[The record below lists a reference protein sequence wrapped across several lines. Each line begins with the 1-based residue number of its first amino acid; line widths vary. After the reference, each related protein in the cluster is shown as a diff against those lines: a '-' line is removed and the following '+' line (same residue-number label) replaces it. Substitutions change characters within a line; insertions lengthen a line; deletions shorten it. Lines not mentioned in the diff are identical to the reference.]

1 MSEVIVFDLEIESWK
16 KEDGTFRAEIEKNH
30 AKGKVEKYRIVWE
43 RLFESDFVRS
53 GIEYQ
58 RRAFMDTYDFIEMAR
73 DVTVCNVPAFQ
84 IH

>member
-1 MSEVIVFDLEIESWK
+1 MPQPD
-16 KEDGTFRAEIEKNH
+16 
-30 AKGKVEKYRIVWE
+30 GKVEKYRIVWE

-58 RRAFMDTYDFIEMAR
+58 RRALMDTDDFIEMVW